1 MSDEKLMRDGPVPNP
16 PPTPGGI
23 ERRHTVSIWFYL
35 IGAVAFLLGCYLLFL
50 EDSIQTRT
58 TLPTLSPRTQLF
70 DGEPAMVKQADAR
83 TTAIY
88 TTAATTVPPTP
99 DVLPSLDA
107 RPFSKEFLDSVWRDA
122 AAAGV
127 QRGTFERAFA
137 NVRSIDTEVLRL
149 SLNQPEFDRTVGDY
163 VSTIVNVDR
172 IAVGR
177 ARLEQQAV
185 ILDAIERQYGVPR
198 TILLAVWGIESNF
211 GLAKGDRSVIRSLAT
226 LAWTDARRAVFWR
239 DELKAALTI
248 LELDRIAPEQL
259 AGSWAGAMGHTQ
271 FMPSTYV
278 KYAVDYDGDG
288 VRDVWGSVPD
298 ALAST
303 ARYLQASGWIA
314 GKPWG
319 REVVL
324 PAKFDYALTAPGQV
338 RSMAAWRVLGVRAQ
352 TGVLPSDD
360 GTLWQVL
367 VPAGA
372 NGPAFLVS
380 PNFDALLAYNR
391 AYSYA
396 IAVGVLADRIAGNS
410 GLQAAWPADDVS
422 LSREQRTEMQ
432 GLLVSL
438 GYDAGVA
445 DGILGTKTREAIRG
459 YQKAK
464 SLPMDGF
471 PNMALL
477 ERLRSERRP

>member
-259 AGSWAGAMGHTQ
+259 AGSWAG
-271 FMPSTYV
+271 PST
-278 KYAVDYDGDG
+278 
-288 VRDVWGSVPD
+288 P
-298 ALAST
+298 L
-303 ARYLQASGWIA
+303 
-314 GKPWG
+314 
-319 REVVL
+319 
-324 PAKFDYALTAPGQV
+324 
-338 RSMAAWRVLGVRAQ
+338 
-352 TGVLPSDD
+352 
-360 GTLWQVL
+360 
-367 VPAGA
+367 
-372 NGPAFLVS
+372 S
-380 PNFDALLAYNR
+380 PR
-391 AYSYA
+391 
-396 IAVGVLADRIAGNS
+396 
-410 GLQAAWPADDVS
+410 
-422 LSREQRTEMQ
+422 
-432 GLLVSL
+432 
-438 GYDAGVA
+438 
-445 DGILGTKTREAIRG
+445 
-459 YQKAK
+459 
-464 SLPMDGF
+464 
-471 PNMALL
+471 
-477 ERLRSERRP
+477 